1 MKRLP
6 FTPQSQGFT
15 EIFIRRA
22 VAATLVMAAI
32 ILFGVVAYRALPV
45 SDLPNIEMPTL
56 VVSASLA
63 GANPETMSSAVA
75 TPLERQ
81 FSTIDGIDSM
91 NSVNTL
97 GSTSITLQFALS
109 RPIDAA
115 AQDVQ
120 MAIAQAAPL
129 LPAGM
134 PTPPSFKRVNPA
146 DQPVIWLA
154 IRSSTLPLYKLQE
167 YGDTLL
173 ARRFSMVTGVAQVVI
188 GGAQKYAVRVQV
200 NPDRL
205 TARGIGIDEVAA
217 AIRNHNVNIP
227 TGTLYGNNQTTT
239 ILATGQLINAD
250 AYKNI
255 IVTYKNG
262 SAVYLSDL
270 ATVLD
275 DVEDDKTAAWLST
288 NDYTER
294 LLNVMVYKQPGS
306 NAVDVSNGVRAL
318 LPQILSE
325 VPPSMGVRVIADRA
339 NSIRDSFRDVQTTL
353 LLSLGLVVLVIFV
366 FLRNASATII
376 PSLAVPVSLLGTF
389 AVMYLCGF
397 SLNNLS
403 MMALILA
410 IGFVVDDAIVVLENI
425 IRHMEA
431 GERPLHAAIEGV
443 REVSFTIVSMTVS
456 LAVVFIP
463 ILFMQGILGRLF
475 REFAVTIMAA
485 ILVSGF
491 VSLTLTPML
500 AARFLRSQRSKHG
513 WLYRVTESF
522 FEHLQSFY
530 ERTLRFTLRHSLI
543 MLALSIGVLGA
554 TGWLFN
560 AVPKGFI
567 PTEDHNEISTQL
579 EFSEGISYGEISREM
594 LKLTDLVR
602 GDPAVDSYSTSVGG
616 SSGGTNIGRIFF
628 DLLPL
633 RQRPGQPTVDEVI
646 ARLRPKLNSLNSA
659 RAFLQ
664 NPPLIRIGG
673 ALTKSL
679 YQYTLQS
686 GDIRLL
692 RTSAQMFEKE
702 LAKVPGLTEVTSDLQ
717 IKSPQVTLEIDRNR
731 AAALHVSPEQ
741 IESGLFAAYGPQ
753 WVSTIYTPGD
763 QYRVLLEVDRRFQDD
778 HGKISALRIRSQD
791 GHLVPMDSLVRYTTQ
806 AGLTTVNH
814 YGQST
819 AVTLSFNLLPGIALG
834 DVVDQIQE
842 LATRKLP
849 DTVTARFQGTA
860 QAFQQST
867 RNLTLLLVVAILVVY
882 IVLGILYESFVHP
895 LTVLSGLP
903 SAGFGALLTLYLF
916 GLPLDVYSFVGL
928 ILLVGIVKK
937 NAIMQ
942 IDFALDAERRLGFS
956 PREAIVQGC
965 VTRFRPIMMTTMAAL
980 LGAAPIAAGQGAGGE
995 VRRPLG
1001 MCIIGG
1007 LVFSQLITLYLT
1019 PTVYLYLGKF
1029 QSLKNNRH
1037 PVYSAEEEA
1046 FAPTGD

>member
-22 VAATLVMAAI
+22 VATTLVMAAI
-32 ILFGVVAYRALPV
+32 VLFGVVAYRALPV

-97 GSTSITLQFALS
+97 GSTSITLQFALN

-120 MAIAQAAPL
+120 TAIAQAAPL
-129 LPAGM
+129 LPPGM

-167 YGDTLL
+167 YGDVLL
-173 ARRFSMVTGVAQVVI
+173 ARRFSMVSGVAQVVI

-205 TARGIGIDEVAA
+205 TARGIGIDEVAT
-217 AIRNHNVNIP
+217 AIRNQNVNIP

-255 IVTYKNG
+255 IVTYRNG
-262 SAVYLSDL
+262 SAVYLGDL
-270 ATVLD
+270 ATVRD

-306 NAVDVSNGVRAL
+306 NAVDVSNGVRTL
-318 LPQILSE
+318 LPQILKE

-353 LLSLGLVVLVIFV
+353 LLSLGLVLLVIFV

-376 PSLAVPVSLLGTF
+376 PSLAMPVSLLGTF

-425 IRHMEA
+425 VRHMEA
-431 GERPLHAAIEGV
+431 GERPLDAAIEGA
-443 REVSFTIVSMTVS
+443 REVSFPLFVSMTVS
-456 LAVVFIP
+456 LAAVFIP

-500 AARFLRSQRSKHG
+500 SARFLRSERGNHG

-522 FEHLQSFY
+522 FERVQSCY
-530 ERTLRFTLRHSLI
+530 ERTLRFTLRHRFM
-543 MLALSIGVLGA
+543 MLAVSIAVLGA
-554 TGWLFN
+554 TAWLFN

-567 PTEDHNEISTQL
+567 PTEDHNELSTQL
-579 EFSEGISYGEISREM
+579 EFQEGISYSDISREM

-602 GDPAVDSYSTSVGG
+602 GDPAVDTYSTSVGG
-616 SSGGTNIGRIFF
+616 SSGATNIGRIFF
-628 DLLPL
+628 DLLPI
-633 RQRPGQPTVDEVI
+633 RQRPGRPSVDDVI

-686 GDIRLL
+686 GDINLL
-692 RTSAQMFEKE
+692 RSSAQMFEKE
-702 LAKVPGLTEVTSDLQ
+702 LAKVPGLTGVTSDLQ

-741 IESGLFAAYGPQ
+741 IENGLFAAYGPQ
-753 WVSTIYTPGD
+753 WVSTIYAPGD

-778 HGKISALRIRSQD
+778 HGKISALRIRSED

-819 AVTLSFNLLPGIALG
+819 AVTLSFDLLPGVALG
-834 DVVDQIQE
+834 DVVGQIEE
-842 LATRKLP
+842 LAAQKLP
-849 DTVTARFQGTA
+849 DTVTAHFQGTA

-867 RNLTLLLVVAILVVY
+867 RNLALLLVVAILVVY

-916 GLPLDVYSFVGL
+916 DLPLDVYSFVGL

-942 IDFALDAERRLGFS
+942 IDFALDAERRLGLS
-956 PREAIVQGC
+956 PREAIFQGC

-1029 QSLKNNRH
+1029 QSLKSDRV
-1037 PVYSAEEEA
+1037 PVYAEEEEL
-1046 FAPTGD
+1046 APAGD

>member
-1 MKRLP
+1 MKRVP

-22 VAATLVMAAI
+22 VATTLVMAAI
-32 ILFGVVAYRALPV
+32 VLFGVVAYRALPV

-56 VVSASLA
+56 VVTATLA
-63 GANPETMSSAVA
+63 GANPETMASAVA

-91 NSVNTL
+91 NSVNML
-97 GSTSITLQFALS
+97 GSTSITLQFALN

-120 MAIAQAAPL
+120 TAIAQAAPL
-129 LPAGM
+129 LPPGM

-167 YGDTLL
+167 YGDVLL
-173 ARRFSMVTGVAQVVI
+173 ARRFSMVSGVAQVVI

-205 TARGIGIDEVAA
+205 TARGIGIDEVVA
-217 AIRNHNVNIP
+217 AIRNQNVNIP

-239 ILATGQLINAD
+239 IFATGQLLNAD
-250 AYKNI
+250 SYKNI
-255 IVTYKNG
+255 VVTYRNG
-262 SAVYLSDL
+262 SAVYLGEL
-270 ATVLD
+270 ATVRD

-318 LPQILSE
+318 LPQVLKE

-376 PSLAVPVSLLGTF
+376 PSLAMPVSLLGTF
-389 AVMYLCGF
+389 TVMYLCGF

-425 IRHMEA
+425 VRHMEA
-431 GERPLHAAIEGV
+431 GERPFDAAIEGA
-443 REVSFTIVSMTVS
+443 REVSFTIVSMTAS
-456 LAVVFIP
+456 LAAVFIP
-463 ILFMQGILGRLF
+463 ILFMGGILGRLF

-500 AARFLRSQRSKHG
+500 SARFLRSGRHDHG
-513 WLYRVTESF
+513 WLYRVTERF
-522 FEHLQSFY
+522 FDRVQGLY
-530 ERTLRFTLRHSLI
+530 ERTLRFTLRHGLA
-543 MLALSIGVLGA
+543 MMALSVAVLGA
-554 TGWLFN
+554 TAWLFN

-567 PTEDHNEISTQL
+567 PTEDHNELSTQE
-579 EFSEGISYGEISREM
+579 EFREGISYGEISREM
-594 LKLTDLVR
+594 MKLTDIVR
-602 GDPAVDSYSTSVGG
+602 GDPAVDSYTTSVGG
-616 SSGGTNIGRIFF
+616 SSGATNIGRIFF
-628 DLLPL
+628 DLLPIQ
-633 RQRPGQPTVDEVI
+633 QRPGRVSVDDVI

-673 ALTKSL
+673 AVTKSL

-686 GDIRLL
+686 GDIQQL
-692 RTSAQMFEKE
+692 RSSAQMFQAE
-702 LAKVPGLTEVTSDLQ
+702 LAKIPGLTGVTSDLQ

-741 IESGLFAAYGPQ
+741 IENGLFAAYGPQ
-753 WVSTIYTPGD
+753 WVSTIYAPGD

-778 HGKISALRIRSQD
+778 HDKISALRIRSQD
-791 GHLVPMDSLVRYTTQ
+791 GHLVPMDSLVRFTTQ

-819 AVTLSFNLLPGIALG
+819 AVTLSFDLLPGYALG
-834 DVVDQIQE
+834 DVVGQIEE
-842 LATRKLP
+842 LAASKLP
-849 DTVTARFQGTA
+849 DSVTARFQGTA
-860 QAFQQST
+860 QAFQEST

-916 GLPLDVYSFVGL
+916 NLPLDVYSFVGL

-942 IDFALDAERRLGFS
+942 IDFALDAERRLGLS
-956 PREAIVQGC
+956 PREAIFQGC

-1019 PTVYLYLGKF
+1019 PAVYLYLGKF
-1029 QSLKNNRH
+1029 QSLKDSRL
-1037 PVYSAEEEA
+1037 PAYSAEEDV
-1046 FAPTGD
+1046 FAPAGD